1 MKALFLA
8 AVEKT
13 LVGSKPD
20 ARISFKCTYSISLS
34 ACIIILIFNLSP
46 GFKSVFGVSTV
57 KAGPVTAVC
66 CRYICFSI
74 VKGLCAGVILFT
86 TYLTNRSGSVIVTG
100 FLFLIIGT
108 LNLIRIKKAEELL
121 KK

>member
-1 MKALFLA
+1 MN
-8 AVEKT
+8 EKQIFQQKI
-13 LVGSKPD
+13 LS
-20 ARISFKCTYSISLS
+20 RILM
-34 ACIIILIFNLSP
+34 
-46 GFKSVFGVSTV
+46 V
-57 KAGPVTAVC
+57 
-66 CRYICFSI
+66 
-74 VKGLCAGVILFT
+74 CAGVILFT